1 MTQCGA
7 RSRAGSALRGVVL
20 TACALTSIA
29 EHTSASAARGTCFA
43 TSTISPLGGLTR
55 SLSAPVCVAR
65 RRIGTA
71 LSMCA
76 LPAETVVDRAD
87 GWIRRQ
93 TFGEL
98 FKKQEVKDLLQVA
111 TPRRF
116 GCAQSYDSFHER
128 RS

>member
-1 MTQCGA
+1 
-7 RSRAGSALRGVVL
+7 
-20 TACALTSIA
+20 
-29 EHTSASAARGTCFA
+29 
-43 TSTISPLGGLTR
+43 
-55 SLSAPVCVAR
+55 
-65 RRIGTA
+65 
-71 LSMCA
+71 MCA